1 MTRTTYYASLS
12 ATPLSKLNVRTNER
26 YLRCLR
32 SRKHRPGEEWTRPR
46 PLPGGNYTQ
55 YPICANCGVPL
66 HGKPVT
72 WNGHL

>member
-1 MTRTTYYASLS
+1 MTRTTYY
-12 ATPLSKLNVRTNER
+12 PLPPTLPMTRLNQETNLR

-32 SRKHRPGEEWTRPR
+32 SRKHRPGPEVTRPR

-66 HGKPVT
+66 HGKPLT